1 MYIKFRHDFGGRET
15 GELRYVAGQVVNMER
30 EVAEGIV
37 MHGHAVRVLDPQEL
51 AELAVEV
58 AEAESDEGASPPAVP
73 VEHPPDEKPKGK
85 GKGKR
90 GKK

>member
-51 AELAVEV
+51 AELAVEAAV
-58 AEAESDEGASPPAVP
+58 VEQSAPVDTPPEPAV
-73 VEHPPDEKPKGK
+73 VEKPKGK